1 MRRWLRWIRAG
12 MLARL
17 GGVWW
22 AKRRLRAEGAVVV
35 VALHRVLEDADL
47 ERTNSL
53 PGIILRRRT
62 FEELAGHVA
71 RSYSAVDLSGPIPR
85 GPGARLRLALT
96 FDDGWIDNYAAA
108 FPIARS
114 HGIPITIFVCPGLA
128 GRQAPFWP
136 ERIAA
141 SIRKARPSATSE
153 EIEAVIERLKPCSP
167 DAQRIA
173 AAACTEDIDSTIAW
187 EGIRR
192 MASQGVAIGAHTQT
206 HQILTTLPSG
216 AARVEIRESKSAIE
230 QALGSRCNLF
240 AYPNGNHSA
249 QTRAL
254 VAEAGFRLAFTVE
267 RGAWTAATDPFAI
280 PRVNLS
286 ESDVAGPAGRFSPAM
301 FDYAVVWK
309 AWRASRPER

>member
-22 AKRRLRAEGAVVV
+22 ARRRLRAEGAVVV

-53 PGIILRRRT
+53 PGIILRRPT
-62 FEELAGHVA
+62 FEGLAEHVS
-71 RSYSAVDLSGPIPR
+71 RSYEAVDLARPIPR
-85 GPGARLRLALT
+85 GPGTRLRIALT

-114 HGIPITIFVCPGLA
+114 HGIPITVFVCPGLA
-128 GRQAPFWP
+128 GRQSPFWP
-136 ERIAA
+136 ERLAA
-141 SIRKARPSATSE
+141 SIRTARPSATSE
-153 EIEAVIERLKPCSP
+153 EIEAVVERLKPCSP

-173 AAACTEDIDSTIAW
+173 AAVRPDGADSTIGW
-187 EGIRR
+187 DGIRR
-192 MASQGVAIGAHTQT
+192 MAGLGVVIGAHTQT
-206 HQILTTLPSG
+206 HQILTTLPSA

-230 QALGSRCNLF
+230 QALGSRCDLF

-254 VAEAGFRLAFTVE
+254 VAGAGFRLAFTVE
-267 RGAWTAATDPFAI
+267 RGAWMAATDPFAI

-286 ESDVAGPAGRFSPAM
+286 ESDVADPGGGFSPAM
-301 FDYAVVWK
+301 FDYTVVWK
-309 AWRASRPER
+309 AWRASRQKR